1 MFSRFF
7 LFLIRSNIID
17 NIFIHFLKECEKC
30 GSKFDSARD
39 LQNHEFEHAINN
51 FEDEKPNENDDDD
64 DDNQVEE
71 QAVEVKIKF
80 EFWRRICLKF
90 HKKIL

>member
-7 LFLIRSNIID
+7 LSLIRSNIID
-17 NIFIHFLKECEKC
+17 NIFIYFLKECEKC

-51 FEDEKPNENDDDD
+51 FEDEKPNEDE

-71 QAVEVKIKF
+71 QAVEVKTKYEFYAKF
-80 EFWRRICLKF
+80 V
-90 HKKIL
+90 